1 MLLSN
6 PFNDLLRLQS
16 ELEHLLNR
24 PAPGYQL
31 GTSGAGGVFPPVN
44 VFRNPDGVVIRA
56 ELPGLRPEDIAVT
69 SERRRLTIS
78 GERKADHGEGG
89 AFHRRERSVGRFS
102 RSVVLPEDLDTERA
116 NAQFRDGVMTITIP
130 LAEAAKPRT
139 ISVKAA

>member
-1 MLLSN
+1 MRLSN

-31 GTSGAGGVFPPVN
+31 GSGAGGVFPPVN
-44 VFRNPDGVVIRA
+44 VFRNPEGVVIRA
-56 ELPGLRPEDIAVT
+56 ELPGLAPGDITVT

-78 GERKADHGEGG
+78 GERKPDQGERG

-139 ISVKAA
+139 ITVKAA

>member
-1 MLLSN
+1 MLLSH

-44 VFRNPDGVVIRA
+44 VFRNPEGVVIRA
-56 ELPGLRPEDIAVT
+56 ELPGLKPEDITVT

-78 GERKADHGEGG
+78 GERKPEEGERG
-89 AFHRRERSVGRFS
+89 AYHRRERSWGRFS
-102 RSVVLPEDLDTERA
+102 RSIVLPEDLDTERA

-139 ISVKAA
+139 IAVNAA